1 MEYPPP
7 NEGNKVMAEQL
18 KAENFMPHVDKAF
31 RVVDG
36 RHALTLTA
44 VEAPRLPGWEA
55 VPRPPFTLIFRGPP
69 GDVLAEGLYTL
80 EVEAGPSFQLYV
92 MPIHTP
98 DRTRQDYQS
107 VFN

>member
-1 MEYPPP
+1 M
-7 NEGNKVMAEQL
+7 GEQL

-31 RVVDG
+31 HVVGG

-44 VEAPRLPGWEA
+44 VEAVRMPGWEA
-55 VPRPPFTLIFRGPP
+55 PPRAPFNLIFRGPP

-80 EVEAGPSFQLYV
+80 EVEGGPSFQLYV
-92 MPIHTP
+92 IPIHTP